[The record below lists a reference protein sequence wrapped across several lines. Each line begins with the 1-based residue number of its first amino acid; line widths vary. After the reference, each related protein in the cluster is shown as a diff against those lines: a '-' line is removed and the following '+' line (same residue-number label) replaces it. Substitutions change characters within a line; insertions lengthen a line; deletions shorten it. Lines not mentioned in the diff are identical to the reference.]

1 MLELW
6 KLRRNRNRVAKAYAK
21 DLRKL
26 AKNKAPQ
33 DERYALEAQE
43 YFELREA
50 DRMIDIELSDRLF
63 RTANR
68 LDVNIPP
75 VKDGT
80 MWFTDEHTGRIWL
93 TPNGRFTTRKL
104 IDEEKSRRFEVT
116 TRWIKLLL
124 PVITAAAGLIG
135 VITGLVAVLR
145 K

>member
-1 MLELW
+1 MFELW
-6 KLRRNRNRVAKAYAK
+6 KLKRSRNRVTKAYAK
-21 DLRKL
+21 DLRRL
-26 AKNKAPQ
+26 VKNKAPQ

-43 YFELREA
+43 YFELQEV

-75 VKDGT
+75 LKDGT
-80 MWFTDEHTGRIWL
+80 MWFTDEHTRRIWL
-93 TPNGRFTTRKL
+93 TPNGRLTTRKL
-104 IDEEKSRRFEVT
+104 IDEEKGRRFEVT

-124 PVITAAAGLIG
+124 PIITAVAGLLG
-135 VITGLVAVLR
+135 VIIGLVAVLR